1 MPLDRRL
8 RDGIDRLT
16 SQVDPDVDRSLDR
29 TFHRARRTIALR
41 RAGAAAVVAVS
52 IALAIVI
59 GPHAIDLLHTE
70 QLPSPAATPTNTN
83 PAVIAGMYETIVPN
97 DQPAVR
103 RDGLAGRWTITLSAD
118 GTMTLLPPSSYS
130 GPRSGYGFQVS
141 GDRFR
146 TDLFSTS
153 VCAGIPPGEYRW
165 TLSGAA
171 LTLTPVDDRCEARAA
186 FLDSASWQSSRP

>member
-16 SQVDPDVDRSLDR
+16 SEIDADVDRNLDR
-29 TFHRARRTIALR
+29 TLRRARRTIALR
-41 RAGAAAVVAVS
+41 RAGAASVVAASV
-52 IALAIVI
+52 ALAIVI
-59 GPHAIDLLHTE
+59 GPRTIDALRNE
-70 QLPSPAATPTNTN
+70 QAPSPATIPSNTN
-83 PAVIAGMYETIVPN
+83 PAIIAGTYETVVPN

-103 RDGLAGRWTITLSAD
+103 RDGLAGRWTIALGAD
-118 GTMTLLPPSSYS
+118 GTMTLSPPSSYS

-153 VCAGIPPGEYRW
+153 VCTGIPPGEYRW
-165 TLSGAA
+165 TLSGGT
-171 LTLTPVDDRCEARAA
+171 LTLTPVDDRCAARDA
-186 FLDSASWQSSRP
+186 LLGSASLRSV